1 MRYHDITTEDMAN
14 GEGLRV
20 VLWTAGCSHHCK
32 GCQNSFTWD
41 ADGGLLFDA
50 AAKEELYTELAKTY
64 IAGVTFSGGD
74 PLHPANRDSIAALAA
89 EIKTRYPQKSIWLY
103 TGANWEDIW
112 QMPLMRNIDVLV
124 DGEYQVALADKQL
137 HWRGSSNQRVIDVSR
152 TLLGSMPNVPVLY
165 CE

>member
-20 VLWTAGCSHHCK
+20 VVWTAGCSHHCK
-32 GCQNSFTWD
+32 GCQNPITWD

-50 AAKEELYTELAKTY
+50 AAKEELFAELEKPY

-74 PLHPANRDSIAALAA
+74 PLHPANRDTIEVLAA
-89 EIKTRYPQKSIWLY
+89 EIKIKYPQKTIWLY
-103 TGANWEDIW
+103 TGASWEEIW

-124 DGEYQVALADKQL
+124 DGEYQEAKADQKL
-137 HWRGSSNQRVIDVSR
+137 HWRGSSNQRVIDVRR
-152 TLLGSMPNVPVLY
+152 TLSGSTPNVPKLY